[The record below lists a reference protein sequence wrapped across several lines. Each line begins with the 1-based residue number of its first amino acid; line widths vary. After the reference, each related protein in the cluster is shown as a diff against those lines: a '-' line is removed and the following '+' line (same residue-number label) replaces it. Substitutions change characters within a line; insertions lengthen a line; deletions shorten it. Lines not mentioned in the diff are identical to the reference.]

1 MQDGISFISTVSLDN
16 WLLENEMPRKAH
28 IRDFTLIH
36 KIKEKLIITNYLNIF
51 NWNSYH
57 FERPNPYHSLIH
69 PVLFSQASY
78 YNPFIHLHR
87 LYVKLLI
94 S

>member
-36 KIKEKLIITNYLNIF
+36 KIKEKLIITI
-51 NWNSYH
+51 
-57 FERPNPYHSLIH
+57 I
-69 PVLFSQASY
+69 
-78 YNPFIHLHR
+78 
-87 LYVKLLI
+87 
-94 S
+94 